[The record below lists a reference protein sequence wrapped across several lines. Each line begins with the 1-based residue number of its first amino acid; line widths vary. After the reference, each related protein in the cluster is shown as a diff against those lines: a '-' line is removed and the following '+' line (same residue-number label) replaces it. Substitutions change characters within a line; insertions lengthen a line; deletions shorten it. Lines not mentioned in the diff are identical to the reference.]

1 MNKNPVPLT
10 FTAFFVVLLVAC
22 TQDKGP
28 DSAAVAEPEAE
39 YDAIALT
46 VETIDDVILHLR
58 TWREEEVSDKVG
70 RYGFRSVG
78 STTVFFHRNRTG

>member
-1 MNKNPVPLT
+1 MKVCSWAMCLT
-10 FTAFFVVLLVAC
+10 NRMIERC
-22 TQDKGP
+22 K
-28 DSAAVAEPEAE
+28 EAE
-39 YDAIALT
+39 YDATALT

-58 TWREEEVSDKVG
+58 TWREEEVSDYAG